1 VSRACLARGPDRP
14 AARRQRKIG
23 EMAAGVLAG
32 TTVLDL
38 TRVMSGP
45 YCTLMLADMGAR
57 VIKIEH
63 PQRGDDTRAWG
74 PPFVNG
80 ESVYFLSVNRNKESI
95 TLDFKQPE
103 GRRILDGL
111 LERGDVLV
119 ENFRP
124 GTLARLGLD
133 YGALA
138 ARYPRLIY
146 ASISGYGQTG
156 PLRDLPGYDAVA
168 QAEGGLMSLTG
179 DPEGPPYRLGLPVAD
194 LVAGLFATQAI
205 LLALLT
211 RTVSGR
217 GQHVDIAM
225 HDSVAALLTY
235 QAAGYLNTGKNP
247 PRMGNAH
254 ESIVPYGT
262 FDVRDGL
269 LMLAVGN
276 DEQFRRFCEAIGLAA
291 LAADP
296 RFATN
301 PERVAHRHV
310 LLPLLAPVL
319 STRTREEW
327 VRVLRDAGVP
337 CGAVRTIG
345 EMMAD
350 PQLAARDMIVSVSHP
365 TAGELRLVGNPVKL
379 SEPVGHADRA
389 APALGEH
396 TESILTHELG
406 LKAREVED
414 LRRRGVV

>member
-1 VSRACLARGPDRP
+1 
-14 AARRQRKIG
+14 
-23 EMAAGVLAG
+23 M
-32 TTVLDL
+32 LDL
-38 TRVMSGP
+38 THVMSGP

-57 VIKIEH
+57 VVKIEH
-63 PQRGDDTRAWG
+63 PARGDDTRAWG
-74 PPFVNG
+74 PPFVTG
-80 ESVYFLSVNRNKESI
+80 ESVYFLSVNRNKESL

-103 GRRILDGL
+103 GRRILEAL
-111 LERGDVLV
+111 LERADVLV

-124 GTLARLGLD
+124 GTLARVGLD
-133 YGALA
+133 YPAVA
-138 ARYPRLIY
+138 TRHPRLIY

-156 PLRDLPGYDAVA
+156 PLRELAGYDAVA
-168 QAEGGLMSLTG
+168 QAEGGLMSITG
-179 DPEGPPYRLGLPVAD
+179 DPAGPPFRLGLPVVD
-194 LVAGLFATQAI
+194 LVSGLFAAQGI
-205 LLALLT
+205 LLALLA
-211 RTVSGR
+211 RAASGR

-225 HDSVAALLTY
+225 HDAVAGLLTY
-235 QAAGYLNTGKNP
+235 QAAGYLATGTNP

-276 DEQFRRFCEAIGLAA
+276 DDQFRRFCGVAGLTA
-291 LAADP
+291 LAGDP

-301 PERVAHRHV
+301 PQRVAHRDV

-319 STRTREEW
+319 AIRTRDEW

-350 PQLAARDMIVSVSHP
+350 AQLAARGMITTVSHP
-365 TAGELRLVGNPVKL
+365 TAGELRLVGNPVTL
-379 SEPVGHADRA
+379 SGAPGQADRP

-396 TESILTHELG
+396 TEAILTRELG
-406 LKAREVED
+406 LSAGEVED
-414 LRRRGVV
+414 LRSRGVV